1 MTEAVAESAG
11 QTLRILSDIALGKFV
26 DTGSVV
32 HRLDPRTKLLSAL
45 LLMTSALTL
54 DAAPPL
60 ILFTVFLGF
69 AVRLAEIP
77 ATTLLTNLKP
87 FLWLFAFTVILHAL
101 MTPGRVL
108 VHLPGLQWS
117 VSQEGLRFGLLFCWR
132 LATIV
137 TVAALMTLTT
147 PPLALTDGLE
157 RMLRPLR
164 RLGFPA
170 HEFAMM
176 IAIAL
181 RFIPVLAEEAE
192 RIRKAQ
198 LARGADFSGG
208 LLRRARQMMPLLVPL
223 FLSAFDRAD
232 RLAVAMESRC
242 YQGGEGR
249 TSFRELSFS
258 RADLTAA
265 AIVVSAAALMVAHS
279 LAPFPAP

>member
-1 MTEAVAESAG
+1 M
-11 QTLRILSDIALGKFV
+11 RILSDIALGKFV

-54 DAAPPL
+54 DAVPPL
-60 ILFTVFLGF
+60 ILFTAFLAV
-69 AVRLAEIP
+69 AVRLAKIP
-77 ATTLLTNLKP
+77 AVTLLTNLKP
-87 FLWLFAFTVILHAL
+87 FLWLFAFTVILHAF
-101 MTPGRVL
+101 MTPGRML
-108 VHLPGLQWS
+108 IHLPGLHWS
-117 VSQEGLRFGLLFCWR
+117 VSHEGLRFGLLFCWR

-137 TVAALMTLTT
+137 TTAALMTLTT
-147 PPLALTDGLE
+147 APLALTDGLE

-170 HEFAMM
+170 HDFAMM

-208 LLRRARQMMPLLVPL
+208 LLRRARQMVPLLVPL

-232 RLAVAMESRC
+232 RLAVAMESRG

-258 RADLTAA
+258 RADLAA
-265 AIVVSAAALMVAHS
+265 AAVAVSASALMVAHS
-279 LAPFPAP
+279 LAPFPFS